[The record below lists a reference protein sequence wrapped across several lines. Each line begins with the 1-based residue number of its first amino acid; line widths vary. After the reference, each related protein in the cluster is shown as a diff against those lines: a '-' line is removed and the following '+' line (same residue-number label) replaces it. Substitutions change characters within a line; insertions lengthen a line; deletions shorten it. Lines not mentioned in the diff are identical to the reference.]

1 MGDVNIDT
9 SAINKET
16 SNYLSDLCD
25 TFSLQNKTSTDIK
38 LTNWSRNFYETEILG
53 IGLRDNHKLIFSIFS
68 AHIFQGHHQ
77 NLCDTKSIKH
87 SMRPNFYISWIKNS

>member
-1 MGDVNIDT
+1 MGDVNINT

-38 LTNWSRNFYETEILG
+38 LKNWSRNFYETEILG
-53 IGLRDNHKLIFSIFS
+53 IGLRDNHKLIFSFFPLIYS
-68 AHIFQGHHQ
+68 K
-77 NLCDTKSIKH
+77 DTTKIYAIQKV
-87 SMRPNFYISWIKNS
+87 